1 MNLANKLTMLRI
13 LMIPVF
19 IAVLVYSKDR
29 DIVYRYIALGIFIIA
44 SVTDALDGYVARKY
58 NMITD
63 FGKLM
68 DPLADKILVSSALII
83 LIELG
88 SISSWI
94 VSIVIAREFIIS
106 GIRLIAT
113 EKNIIIAA
121 SPLGKLK
128 TVSQMLSVILML
140 LSIEA
145 ISFITDIS
153 VWLMCILSVVSLLD
167 YIIKNKKVLS
177 LGGM

>member
-44 SVTDALDGYVARKY
+44 SATDALDGYVARKY

-88 SISSWI
+88 NISSWV

-153 VWLMCILSVVSLLD
+153 IWLMCILSVVSLLD

>member
-19 IAVLVYSKDR
+19 IAVLVYSKDG

-44 SVTDALDGYVARKY
+44 SATDALDGYVARKY

-88 SISSWI
+88 NISSWV

-140 LSIEA
+140 LSIKA
-145 ISFITDIS
+145 ISLITDLSI
-153 VWLMCILSVVSLLD
+153 WLMCILSVVSLLD

>member
-1 MNLANKLTMLRI
+1 MNLANKLTMSRI

-19 IAVLVYSKDR
+19 IALLVFSKDN
-29 DIVYRYIALGIFIIA
+29 DSVYRYAALGVFVVA
-44 SVTDALDGYVARKY
+44 AATDALDGHVARKY

-83 LIELG
+83 LTELG
-88 SISSWI
+88 NIDSWI
-94 VSIVIAREFIIS
+94 VTIVIAREFIIS
-106 GIRLIAT
+106 GIRFIAT

-128 TVSQMLSVILML
+128 TVSQMLSIILML
-140 LSIEA
+140 LSIESIHVITN
-145 ISFITDIS
+145 ISI
-153 VWLMCILSVVSLLD
+153 WLMCILSVVSLLD
-167 YIIKNKKVLS
+167 YIIKNKNVIS
-177 LGGM
+177 AGGM

>member
-29 DIVYRYIALGIFIIA
+29 DIVYRYIALGIFVMA
-44 SVTDALDGYVARKY
+44 SATDALDGYVARKY

-88 SISSWI
+88 NISSWV

-140 LSIEA
+140 LSIKA
-145 ISFITDIS
+145 ISLITDLSI
-153 VWLMCILSVVSLLD
+153 WLMCILSVISLLD

>member
-44 SVTDALDGYVARKY
+44 SATDALDGYVARKY

-88 SISSWI
+88 NISSW
-94 VSIVIAREFIIS
+94 VVNIVIAREFIIS

>member
-29 DIVYRYIALGIFIIA
+29 DIVYRYIALGIFVMA
-44 SVTDALDGYVARKY
+44 SATDALDGYVARKY

-88 SISSWI
+88 NISSWI

-140 LSIEA
+140 LSIKA
-145 ISFITDIS
+145 ISLITDLSI
-153 VWLMCILSVVSLLD
+153 WLMCILSVISLLD

>member
-19 IAVLVYSKDR
+19 IAVLVYSKDG

-44 SVTDALDGYVARKY
+44 SATDALDGYVARKY

-88 SISSWI
+88 NISSWV

-140 LSIEA
+140 LSIKA
-145 ISFITDIS
+145 ISLITDLSI
-153 VWLMCILSVVSLLD
+153 WLMCILSVISLLD

>member
-29 DIVYRYIALGIFIIA
+29 DIVYRYIALGIFIMA
-44 SVTDALDGYVARKY
+44 SATDALDGYVARKY

-88 SISSWI
+88 NISSWV

>member
-29 DIVYRYIALGIFIIA
+29 DIVYRYIALGIFVMA
-44 SVTDALDGYVARKY
+44 SATDALDGYVARKY

-88 SISSWI
+88 NISSWV

>member
-29 DIVYRYIALGIFIIA
+29 DIVYRYIALGIFVMA
-44 SVTDALDGYVARKY
+44 SATDALDGYVARKY

-88 SISSWI
+88 SINSWI

-140 LSIEA
+140 LSIKA
-145 ISFITDIS
+145 ISLITDLSI
-153 VWLMCILSVVSLLD
+153 WLMCILSVISLLD

>member
-44 SVTDALDGYVARKY
+44 SATDALDGYVARRY

-88 SISSWI
+88 NISSWV

-140 LSIEA
+140 LSIKA
-145 ISFITDIS
+145 ISLITDLSI
-153 VWLMCILSVVSLLD
+153 WLMCILSVVSLLD

>member
-44 SVTDALDGYVARKY
+44 SATDALDGYVARRY

-88 SISSWI
+88 NIGSWI

>member
-44 SVTDALDGYVARKY
+44 SATDALDGYVARKY

-88 SISSWI
+88 NISSWI

>member
-44 SVTDALDGYVARKY
+44 SATDALDGYVARKY

>member
-29 DIVYRYIALGIFIIA
+29 DIVYRYIALGIFVMA
-44 SVTDALDGYVARKY
+44 SATDALDGYVARKY

-88 SISSWI
+88 NISSWV

-153 VWLMCILSVVSLLD
+153 IWLMCILSVVSLLD

>member
-29 DIVYRYIALGIFIIA
+29 DIVYRYIALGIFVMA
-44 SVTDALDGYVARKY
+44 SATDALDGYVARKY

-140 LSIEA
+140 LSIKA
-145 ISFITDIS
+145 ISLITDLRI
-153 VWLMCILSVVSLLD
+153 WLMCILSVVSLLD

>member
-29 DIVYRYIALGIFIIA
+29 DIVYRYIALGIFVMA
-44 SVTDALDGYVARKY
+44 SATDALDGYVARKY

-88 SISSWI
+88 NISSWI

-140 LSIEA
+140 LSIKA
-145 ISFITDIS
+145 ISLITDLS

-167 YIIKNKKVLS
+167 YIIKNKKCLV
-177 LGGM
+177 

>member
-44 SVTDALDGYVARKY
+44 SVTDALDGYVARRY

-88 SISSWI
+88 NIRSWI

>member
-1 MNLANKLTMLRI
+1 MNLPNKLTLLRV
-13 LMIPVF
+13 LMIPFFVVALLMENGNNQTYSI
-19 IAVLVYSKDR
+19 IA
-29 DIVYRYIALGIFIIA
+29 FIIFVLA
-44 SVTDALDGYVARKY
+44 SITDALDGYIARKY
-58 NMITD
+58 KLITN

-88 SISSWI
+88 NISSWI

-140 LSIEA
+140 LSIKA
-145 ISFITDIS
+145 ISLITDLSI
-153 VWLMCILSVVSLLD
+153 WLMCILSVISLLD

>member
-88 SISSWI
+88 NISSWV

-145 ISFITDIS
+145 ISSITDIS
-153 VWLMCILSVVSLLD
+153 IWLMCILSVVSLLD

>member
-1 MNLANKLTMLRI
+1 MNLANKLTMSRI

-19 IAVLVYSKDR
+19 IALLVFSKDK
-29 DIVYRYIALGIFIIA
+29 DSVYRYAALGVFVVA
-44 SVTDALDGYVARKY
+44 AATDALDGHVARKY

-83 LIELG
+83 LTELG
-88 SISSWI
+88 NIDSWI
-94 VSIVIAREFIIS
+94 VTIVIAREFIIS

-128 TVSQMLSVILML
+128 TVSQMLSIILML
-140 LSIEA
+140 LSIESIHVITN
-145 ISFITDIS
+145 ISI
-153 VWLMCILSVVSLLD
+153 WLMCILSVVSLLD
-167 YIIKNKKVLS
+167 YIIKNKNVIS
-177 LGGM
+177 VGGM

>member
-44 SVTDALDGYVARKY
+44 SATDALDGYVARKY

-88 SISSWI
+88 NISSWV

>member
-29 DIVYRYIALGIFIIA
+29 DIVYRYIALGIFVMA
-44 SVTDALDGYVARKY
+44 SATDALDGYVARKY

-88 SISSWI
+88 NISSWI

-113 EKNIIIAA
+113 EKNIIIAE

-153 VWLMCILSVVSLLD
+153 IWLMCVLSVVSLLD

>member
-29 DIVYRYIALGIFIIA
+29 DIVYRYIALGIFVMA
-44 SVTDALDGYVARKY
+44 SATDALDGYVARKY

-140 LSIEA
+140 LSIKA
-145 ISFITDIS
+145 ISLITDLS
-153 VWLMCILSVVSLLD
+153 VWLMCILSVISLLD

>member
-29 DIVYRYIALGIFIIA
+29 DIVYRYIALGIFVMA
-44 SVTDALDGYVARKY
+44 SATDALDGYVARKY

-88 SISSWI
+88 NISSWI

-140 LSIEA
+140 LSIKA
-145 ISFITDIS
+145 ISLITDLSI
-153 VWLMCILSVVSLLD
+153 WLMCILSVVSLLD

>member
-29 DIVYRYIALGIFIIA
+29 DIVYRYTALGIFVIA
-44 SVTDALDGYVARKY
+44 SATDALDGYVARKY

-88 SISSWI
+88 NISSWI

-140 LSIEA
+140 LSIKA
-145 ISFITDIS
+145 ISLITDLSI
-153 VWLMCILSVVSLLD
+153 WLMCILSVISLLD

>member
-29 DIVYRYIALGIFIIA
+29 DIVYRYIALGIFVMA
-44 SVTDALDGYVARKY
+44 SATDALDGYVARKY

-88 SISSWI
+88 NISSWV

-106 GIRLIAT
+106 GIRLITT

-140 LSIEA
+140 LSIKA
-145 ISFITDIS
+145 ISLITDLSI
-153 VWLMCILSVVSLLD
+153 WLMCILSVISLLD

>member
-44 SVTDALDGYVARKY
+44 SATDALDGYVARKY

-63 FGKLM
+63 FGQLM

-88 SISSWI
+88 NISSWV

>member
-1 MNLANKLTMLRI
+1 MLRI

-44 SVTDALDGYVARKY
+44 SATDALDGYVARKY

-88 SISSWI
+88 NISSWV

-140 LSIEA
+140 LSIKA
-145 ISFITDIS
+145 ISLITDLSI
-153 VWLMCILSVVSLLD
+153 WLMCILSVISLLD

>member
-88 SISSWI
+88 NISSWI

-145 ISFITDIS
+145 ISSITDIS
-153 VWLMCILSVVSLLD
+153 IWLMCILSVVSLLD

>member
-44 SVTDALDGYVARKY
+44 SATDALDGYVARRY

-140 LSIEA
+140 LSIKA
-145 ISFITDIS
+145 ISLITDLSI
-153 VWLMCILSVVSLLD
+153 WLMCILSVVSLLD

>member
-44 SVTDALDGYVARKY
+44 SATDALDGYVARKY

-88 SISSWI
+88 NISSWV

-113 EKNIIIAA
+113 EKNIVIAA

-153 VWLMCILSVVSLLD
+153 IWLMCILSVVSLLD

>member
-44 SVTDALDGYVARKY
+44 SATDALDGYVARRY

-88 SISSWI
+88 NISSWV

>member
-1 MNLANKLTMLRI
+1 MNLANKLTMSRI

-19 IAVLVYSKDR
+19 IALLVFSKDN
-29 DIVYRYIALGIFIIA
+29 DSVYRYAALGVFVVA
-44 SVTDALDGYVARKY
+44 AATDALDGHVARKY

-83 LIELG
+83 LTELG
-88 SISSWI
+88 NIDSWI
-94 VSIVIAREFIIS
+94 VAIVIAREFIIS

-140 LSIEA
+140 LSIKA
-145 ISFITDIS
+145 ISLITDLSI
-153 VWLMCILSVVSLLD
+153 WLMCILSVISLLD

>member
-29 DIVYRYIALGIFIIA
+29 DIVYRYIALGIFVMA
-44 SVTDALDGYVARKY
+44 SATDALDGYVARKY